1 VAIAQFTPPDPAPDP
16 MHGLIL
22 FAHGAR
28 DPRWADP
35 LERLRERLNRAAP
48 RTPVAV
54 AFLDIMEPDLPTAA
68 ERLVAAGC
76 EALSI
81 VPIFLGQGGHVRR
94 DLAALIEVLLARH
107 PGMQIQVAPA
117 VGEDNGV
124 LDALAVC
131 CLAAL
136 SQPGAVPAKP

>member
-1 VAIAQFTPPDPAPDP
+1 VR
-16 MHGLIL
+16 GLIL

-35 LERLRERLNRAAP
+35 LVRLRDRLTQVAP
-48 RTPVAV
+48 ATPLAI

-76 EALSI
+76 DGLCI

-94 DLAALIEVLLARH
+94 DLAALIETVLARH
-107 PGMQIQVAPA
+107 PGLDIRSAPA

-124 LDALAVC
+124 LDALAVY

-136 SQPGAVPAKP
+136 DRPGAVPATPLEEEPR